1 MTSESTSSYEIYRTT
16 IWFLEEE
23 NLIELVRVGE
33 SNNCYNYCY
42 SIKGEDEQCFHFF
55 HWVALHSFFFLN

>member
-1 MTSESTSSYEIYRTT
+1 MTSESTSSYEIYRAT

-33 SNNCYNYCY
+33 SNNCYNYYYC
-42 SIKGEDEQCFHFF
+42 IKGEDEQCFHFLD
-55 HWVALHSFFFLN
+55 WVALHFFFFF